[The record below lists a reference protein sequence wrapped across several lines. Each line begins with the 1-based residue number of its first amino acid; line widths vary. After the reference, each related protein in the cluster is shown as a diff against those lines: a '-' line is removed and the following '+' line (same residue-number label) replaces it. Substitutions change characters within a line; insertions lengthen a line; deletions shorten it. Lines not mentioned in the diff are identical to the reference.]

1 MAKKQFKPGNM
12 LAPVPAALITCK
24 DQEGR
29 TNMLTLAWVGTVCSD
44 PPMLSISIRK
54 ERFSHHMVCET
65 GEFVVNLTTE
75 AILKATDY
83 AGVKSGR
90 DVDKWKETGLTP
102 EKASVVDVPLIAESP
117 VNLECRVEQ
126 VLELGSHDMFIARI
140 VAVDADEKYLDE
152 NGRFRLEDCGLIAY
166 SHGDY
171 IALGKTVG
179 TFGFSVRKA
188 SAKKTRKKQEP
199 KKASPKTQ
207 TLKNRTPKAQTLKNR
222 TPKTKASA
230 SPAEK
235 KTAERKTAT

>member
-24 DQEGR
+24 DSEGR
-29 TNMLTLAWVGTVCSD
+29 TNMLTLAWVGTICSD

-54 ERFSHHMVCET
+54 ERFSHHMVLET

-75 AILKATDY
+75 EILEATDY

-102 EKASVVDVPLIAESP
+102 EKASVVDVPLIKESP
-117 VNLECRVEQ
+117 LNLECRVKQ
-126 VLELGSHDMFIARI
+126 VLELGSHDMFIADI

-152 NGRFRLEDCGLIAY
+152 TGRFRLDRCGLIAY

-171 IALGKTVG
+171 QALGKTVG
-179 TFGFSVRKA
+179 TFGFSVRKDRKTQSVKK
-188 SAKKTRKKQEP
+188 SAAKSAANPAAKTAAKNTVSKKTTGRKKT
-199 KKASPKTQ
+199 S
-207 TLKNRTPKAQTLKNR
+207 
-222 TPKTKASA
+222 
-230 SPAEK
+230 
-235 KTAERKTAT
+235 